1 MLNASSSTKRISG
14 NFIELNDFVFEI
26 LLVTGNILS
35 LLISII
41 FSFLLLLLSSNIKLN
56 VDPFSNSDLTN
67 NP

>member
-14 NFIELNDFVFEI
+14 NFIELNDFVFAI